1 MRSLIVRV
9 RARADID
16 EAFEWYRARSPGA
29 ASDFLDA
36 IDQALTQIAE
46 APERFPV
53 VRGRVRRRLL
63 VGFPYAV
70 YYKLFPDTISVVGV
84 IHGHRHPD
92 TWLERAAP

>member
-1 MRSLIVRV
+1 VTALIVRV
-9 RARADID
+9 RARAEID

-36 IDQALTQIAE
+36 VDHALTRIAE
-46 APERFPV
+46 APERYPV
-53 VRGRVRRRLL
+53 VRGRLRRLLL

-70 YYKLFPDTISVVGV
+70 YYKLYPRTISVVGV

-92 TWLERAAP
+92 VWLERAAP

>member
-1 MRSLIVRV
+1 MATLIVRA

-36 IDQALTQIAE
+36 IDHALTHIAA

-53 VRGRVRRRLL
+53 VRGRLRRLLL

-70 YYKLFPDTISVVGV
+70 YYKVFPRTISVVGV